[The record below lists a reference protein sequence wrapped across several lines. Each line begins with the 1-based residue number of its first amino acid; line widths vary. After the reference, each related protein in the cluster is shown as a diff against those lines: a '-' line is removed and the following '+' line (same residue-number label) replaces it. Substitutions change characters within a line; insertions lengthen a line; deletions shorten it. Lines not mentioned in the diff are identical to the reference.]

1 MIKDEIK
8 KLKENAKMLEDKY
21 NKLVNSI
28 KEAFYEREDYW
39 DENSKVKPKTESAIM
54 SAAYCLAMMNAPKS
68 KYSFDRG
75 FNIHRGEVFR
85 SEPKILLDFFYI
97 YDKTFENRFGTTPS
111 VLLVRKKNIK
121 VLTETCLKA
130 WKHAV
135 NKSFSD
141 STILGFKEWLD
152 ATSCDEIVSI
162 LHEVLEDRI
171 DEVNDKKLY
180 IKDVIIIYP
189 SNPIKNYHF

>member
-1 MIKDEIK
+1 MIKDKIK
-8 KLKENAKMLEDKY
+8 ELKENAKMLEDKY

-39 DENSKVKPKTESAIM
+39 DENSKVKPRNESAVM
-54 SAAYCLAMMNAPKS
+54 SAAYCLAMMNAPRS
-68 KYSFDRG
+68 KYSFDIDFKINRAE
-75 FNIHRGEVFR
+75 IFR
-85 SEPKILLDFFYI
+85 SEPKILLDYFYI
-97 YDKTFENRFGTTPS
+97 YDKKFENRFGNTP

-130 WKHAV
+130 WKHSV
-135 NKSFSD
+135 NDSSRS

-162 LHEVLEDRI
+162 LHQVLEDRI

-189 SNPIKNYHF
+189 DKPFKNYHF